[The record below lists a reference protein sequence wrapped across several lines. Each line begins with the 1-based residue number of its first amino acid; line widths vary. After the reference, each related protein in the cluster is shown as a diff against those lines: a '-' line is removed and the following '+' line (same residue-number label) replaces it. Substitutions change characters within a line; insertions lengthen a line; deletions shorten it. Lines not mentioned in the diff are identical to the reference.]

1 MGTITT
7 TVNKLAATPQQ
18 LAPVV
23 PDAPFDLD
31 VKLCTATYTVSSSSV
46 DNDGD
51 ILIPSGSLPHMSR
64 YVANPVVLWNHNR
77 DCIPIAQSIN
87 PLNKQ
92 LSWEVGDTRIKAT
105 AHFHLLTQESAQCWA
120 LVENGILRGASV
132 GFDAIPGKMERIPG
146 GGMKFLEWIPLEWSV
161 CPIPNN
167 PETLLEAVNRQWDGK
182 SLSPTIVKSL
192 MAYVPK
198 TTRTIVSMVQPRQ
211 YVKANMP
218 WVQSKQKL
226 AIATKGK
233 TMAEDT
239 QAQPG
244 EEVVDDVATDDTPA
258 HPPGAQAIM
267 GFTADVESALANLN
281 TALSSVENP
290 DVLSL
295 FEGVGS
301 TIAEQVQAL
310 KDGLA
315 SIYPDIDVESET
327 PEKAEGDKDPDGG
340 SSGDDDNETKTV
352 GKSLKKSA
360 GGDHT
365 PHIQAIQDA
374 GEVVKEMSDSPNIPK
389 SYRMA
394 CKTAHGGLAAACDY
408 ISKSFASKAEEEEPK
423 DGKPD
428 NKDGDKP
435 EEAKAEDDESDEK
448 PAPEEKADD
457 DEMDEESLKAL
468 KSMQADLAQVRKEIT
483 RVTGKVQ

>member
-1 MGTITT
+1 MGTIATT
-7 TVNKLAATPQQ
+7 INKLSSAPQQ
-18 LAPVV
+18 QGTVV

-31 VKLCTATYTVSSSSV
+31 TKLCTATYTVSSSAI

-51 ILIPSGSLPHMSR
+51 ILIPSGCLPHMTR
-64 YVANPVVLWNHNR
+64 YMANPVVLWNHNR

-92 LSWEVGDTRIKAT
+92 LSWDVGDTKIKAT
-105 AHFHLLTQESAQCWA
+105 VHFHLLTQESAQCWA

-132 GFDAIPGKMERIPG
+132 GFDAVPGKIERIQ
-146 GGMKFLEWIPLEWSV
+146 GGMKFLEWAPLEWSV

-167 PETLLEAVNRQWDGK
+167 PETLLEAVNRPWDGK
-182 SLSPTIVKSL
+182 SLSPTIAKSL

-198 TTRTIVSMVQPRQ
+198 STRTVVSMVQPRA
-211 YVKANMP
+211 YIKSRMP
-218 WVQSKQKL
+218 WVQSKQTL
-226 AIATKGK
+226 AAATKEK

-239 QAQPG
+239 QAQPAD
-244 EEVVDDVATDDTPA
+244 EVQDDSDTVDAPV

-301 TIAEQVQAL
+301 TIADQVQAL

-315 SIYPDIDVESET
+315 SIYPDIDIEGET
-327 PEKAEGDKDPDGG
+327 PEKAEGEEEPDG
-340 SSGDDDNETKTV
+340 DEVKKLKTA
-352 GKSLKKSA
+352 KAISKA
-360 GGDHT
+360 ATAGDHA

-374 GEVVKEMSDSPNIPK
+374 GDIVKEMSDSPNIPK

-394 CKTAHGGLAAACDY
+394 CKTAHSGLCSACDY
-408 ISKSFASKAEEEEPK
+408 MSKSFASKAEEEPAK
-423 DGKPD
+423 DGKPEEE
-428 NKDGDKP
+428 KP
-435 EEAKAEDDESDEK
+435 EVKADDEEQ
-448 PAPEEKADD
+448 PEEPEEKADD
-457 DEMDEESLKAL
+457 EDGMDEESLKAL
-468 KSMQADLAQVRKEIT
+468 KSLTNELTQSRKELARI
-483 RVTGKVQ
+483 TGKVH